1 MRSNRALSGIAGST
15 RTSEIRIVKRLLPLL
30 FLSALLVLA
39 SSCRPLV
46 RQVFKNPKVRVVS
59 VGLGG
64 NPFQPSKEP
73 LEAVLNL
80 MVTNPNSYALTVSRA
95 VYNVTVGKQRLA
107 GGEKPEEVRIEP
119 SGETLVKVPV
129 SLDTNAFNAA
139 LREMIET
146 RAIPYEFSGSLA
158 VDAPLVGVVPLP
170 FSKSGPLAP
179 VEILRNKGFGFN

>member
-158 VDAPLVGVVPLP
+158 VDAPLVGVGHVP
-170 FSKSGPLAP
+170 FSKSGTLDP
-179 VEILRNKGFGFN
+179 VEILRKKGFGFN